1 MYVTPIGT
9 VQAAP
14 ATLRNHMLPSDSVIP
29 SVSADATV
37 LPAVTVRDVL
47 TPRIETSLVLV
58 SATATMVA
66 SPVTCLPPASVIPDA
81 TADVMAILT
90 TTVWHVL
97 LTLTVRRMDVA
108 YVMLTT
114 LETTALNTLSTN
126 NVTQSVLSDAT
137 VADLMTVKRVW
148 RMHTRT
154 TMAAVNA
161 KSSGTV
167 MTVATGMEPATTSAS
182 MGAMAQLLPIVLTAS
197 PMLTWK
203 VTISVYVTTAMV
215 AMNALST

>member
-81 TADVMAILT
+81 TADVMATLT